1 MLSATTGLAKWDE
14 AVFGSAYDRVGQGN
28 LRGA

>member
-14 AVFGSAYDRVGQGN
+14 AVFGSAFDVVGKDN